1 MIKNKI
7 LNYIF
12 KMTKGILDTA
22 FTIASV
28 LCLFLAVVSYY
39 LAKWVIDTW
48 GLLTMDEIVFH
59 LKVPLEGTNE
69 DMVWEAVNMCLPVAV
84 IAVLCLAIIL
94 VAMRKRNYTRYVVW
108 FTVIA
113 FSVFLVK
120 HSADYVWKELNVDEY
135 LESQKT
141 QSTFIQ
147 DNYVDPRSVQIT
159 FPEQKRNLIYIFLES
174 METTYASQDIGG
186 GANQN
191 YIPELTALAQN
202 NISFSNTEGLGG
214 AYTAA
219 GSTWTMGAMFAQTSG
234 LPLSIPIDGNAMSG
248 QEEFLPEV
256 MSIGDILE
264 EQGYKQV
271 LMIGSDAAFGGRKN
285 YFTQHGNYEMWDYAK
300 AVEAGKFPPEYRVFW
315 GYEDQKLFEY
325 SKEQLTELSQTGQP
339 FNFTMLTVD
348 THFEDGY
355 VCPLCLNDY
364 PTRYSNVMACSSRQV
379 AEFVNWIQQQ
389 PFYANTT
396 IIISGDHLTMQSKES
411 NFFTEINPQYDR
423 RVYNAFLNS
432 AVLPVNTVNRE
443 FNTMDMLPTTLASMG
458 VTIEG
463 NRLGLGQNLFS
474 GEPTLAETY
483 GHEYV
488 NEELNRKSAFW
499 DNFTKSIVTE

>member
-69 DMVWEAVNMCLPVAV
+69 DMIWEAVNLCLPVAV
-84 IAVLCLAIIL
+84 VAVLALLIVLIAV
-94 VAMRKRNYTRYVVW
+94 RKKNYTRYMVW

-113 FSVFLVK
+113 FSIFLVK
-120 HSADYVWKELNVDEY
+120 NSVDYVWNELKVDEY

-147 DNYVDPRSVQIT
+147 DNYVDPRSVEIT

-174 METTYASQDIGG
+174 METTYASQDVG
-186 GANQN
+186 GAFEQN
-191 YIPELTALAQN
+191 CIPELTALAQN
-202 NISFSNTEGLGG
+202 NISFSNTAGLGG
-214 AYTAA
+214 SHATVGA
-219 GSTWTMGAMFAQTSG
+219 TWTIGGMFAETAG
-234 LPLSIPIDGNAMSG
+234 LPLSLPISENSMSG
-248 QEEFLPEV
+248 QETFLPEV
-256 MSIGDILE
+256 QSIGDILAK
-264 EQGYKQV
+264 QGYRQT
-271 LMIGSDAAFGGRKN
+271 LLIGSDANFGGRKN
-285 YFTQHGNYEMWDYAK
+285 YFESHGNYEILDLIAAHQNGTIPPDYH
-300 AVEAGKFPPEYRVFW
+300 VFW
-315 GYEDQKLFEY
+315 GYEDKKLFDIA
-325 SKEQLTELSQTGQP
+325 KNKLTELSAGPEP
-339 FNFTMLTVD
+339 FNLTMLTVD

-355 VCPLCLNDY
+355 VCESCTPEF
-364 PTRYSNVMACSSRQV
+364 PTQYQNVMACSSRQV
-379 AEFVNWIQQQ
+379 AEFISWIQQQ

-396 IIISGDHLTMQSKES
+396 IVLAGDHLTMKSLES
-411 NFFTEINPQYDR
+411 NFMKMIPDGYSR
-423 RVYNAFLNS
+423 RVYNAFINS
-432 AVLPVNTVNRE
+432 AVSTEYRVNRE
-443 FNTMDMLPTTLASMG
+443 FTTFDMFPTTLASLG

-463 NRLGLGQNLFS
+463 DRLALGTNLFS
-474 GEPTLAETY
+474 GVPTRTEEI
-483 GHEYV
+483 GIEKE
-488 NEELNRKSAFW
+488 NEELKQKSSFW
-499 DNFTKSIVTE
+499 DNFTKDIKVK